1 MPAAR
6 LLAGVSTVAVT
17 TVTTV
22 LALIGAAA
30 GFKHTHDWAVTHG
43 QTGWLAW
50 ADAVVIEGICL
61 VAGFEIHR
69 DRHTG
74 RSSRLP
80 LAVLVIGFGV
90 QMTAQVAEAEPTPAG
105 WLLAAVPALGF
116 LIVVKLLIRR
126 LPTTTTAPAPVEAPA
141 TAAQETAAQEVAS
154 PQPAPV
160 VRDTVERSVVALPDP
175 MAAQLADLVTQVRAT
190 GREPTADDIR
200 TAIRVPAPMAARIA
214 AGLAPA

>member
-1 MPAAR
+1 MPAPR

-69 DRHTG
+69 DRQAG

-80 LAVLVIGFGV
+80 VTVLVVGFGV
-90 QMTAQVAEAEPTPAG
+90 QMTAQVAEAERTPAG

-116 LIVVKLLIRR
+116 LVVVKLLIRR
-126 LPTTTTAPAPVEAPA
+126 LPTTAAPAPPVDVPAPVS
-141 TAAQETAAQEVAS
+141 EEVAS
-154 PQPAPV
+154 PLPTPV
-160 VRDTVERSVVALPDP
+160 TRDTVERSVVALPDP
-175 MAAQLADLVTQVRAT
+175 MAAQLADLVRQVRAT